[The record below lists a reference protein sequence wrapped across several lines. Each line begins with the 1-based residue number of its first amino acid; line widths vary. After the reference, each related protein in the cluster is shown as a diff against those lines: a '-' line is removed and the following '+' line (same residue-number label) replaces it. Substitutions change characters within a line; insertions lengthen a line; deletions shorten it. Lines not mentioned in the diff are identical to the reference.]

1 MEEKSSQNQFSTKK
15 DAELNVFNYI
25 NEEGIT
31 LFINLNKEK
40 ENIILKLTFPEIKKY
55 YYSKELTQ
63 EEIANLYPILVI
75 EEDCVSVLIE
85 SINNYGIKTQL
96 KENNENIIYL
106 IIKIKINSKIKEIS
120 IELDKIDSTKD
131 EIISS
136 MIEKVNNLLNERREI
151 YGLKSFKELKIQAKS
166 NFDQFNKKLEEIEKK
181 LGKIVKT
188 YNKLKETNIL
198 ACSNIISS
206 SSEVK
211 LLLNTL
217 KQIENENNKI
227 QSINKSQNYNYQNS
241 ENLTF
246 KLVYRATRDGDSAL
260 EFHKRCDKIGPNIIL
275 VKTDKNIRFGGF
287 TNLSWDTVEKD
298 DEGKKDEG
306 DRGLKNDQ
314 DSFCFSLTNKK
325 VYLHNFEKEGAILCS
340 RSCGP
345 IFCDNIFAVNNNML
359 SKGGYC
365 SNKDQSCFSGQLKDY
380 EISGGNKNFNIKEL
394 EVFEIDIFKN
404 NLN

>member
-1 MEEKSSQNQFSTKK
+1 MEEKTSQNQISTKK

-25 NEEGIT
+25 NEEGIS
-31 LFINLNKEK
+31 LSVNLNKEK

-55 YYSKELTQ
+55 YYSKELTK

-85 SINNYGIKTQL
+85 SINNYGIKTQF

-106 IIKIKINSKIKEIS
+106 IIKIKINSKIKEIL
-120 IELDKIDSTKD
+120 IELDKTDSTKD
-131 EIISS
+131 ELISS

-151 YGLKSFKELKIQAKS
+151 YGLKSIRELKIQAHS
-166 NFDQFNKKLEEIEKK
+166 NFDEFNKKLEEIENK

-241 ENLTF
+241 QNLTF

-298 DEGKKDEG
+298 DEAKKDEG
-306 DRGLKNDQ
+306 DRGLKSDQ

-325 VYLHNFEKEGAILCS
+325 VYLHNFEKEGAI
-340 RSCGP
+340 
-345 IFCDNIFAVNNNML
+345 
-359 SKGGYC
+359 K
-365 SNKDQSCFSGQLKDY
+365 K
-380 EISGGNKNFNIKEL
+380 
-394 EVFEIDIFKN
+394 
-404 NLN
+404 